1 MKRDL
6 DLVRDILLKS
16 ETYNDNPPMYPES
29 FSDLNSNQDVINYHL
44 LLLHQAG
51 FIDAYDVSTLGRRYK
66 QYAVQNLTFAGCDYL
81 DSVRDKDIWDTVK
94 SKLQSVGSS
103 ATIEVV
109 KALANSVIQQQL
121 GL

>member
-6 DLVRDILLKS
+6 DLLRDILLKI

-66 QYAVQNLTFAGCDYL
+66 QYAVQNLTLPD
-81 DSVRDKDIWDTVK
+81 
-94 SKLQSVGSS
+94 
-103 ATIEVV
+103 
-109 KALANSVIQQQL
+109 VITSTPFEIKISGIQ
-121 GL
+121 